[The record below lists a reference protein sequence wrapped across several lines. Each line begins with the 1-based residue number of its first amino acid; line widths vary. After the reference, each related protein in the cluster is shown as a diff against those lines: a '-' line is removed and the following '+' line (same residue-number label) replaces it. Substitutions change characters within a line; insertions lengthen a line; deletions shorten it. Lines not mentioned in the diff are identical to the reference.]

1 MLLLLRYLRFF
12 TFFKIQKVVTFYFL
26 PCFLELWCLCCI
38 YRKQSVQE
46 GSGRGTPKKSSGTS
60 SPSRSKS
67 PTSAQSQPGSPVHS
81 YGKLIVCKRFCQRVG
96 DVADDPIELRLLYAQ
111 AVHYVVH
118 VRPPCYHVISYR
130 TFGLQIVY
138 YRLRSRGGQRKPYND
153 TLKANLKRC
162 DIAPP
167 ELEELALDRSVWRS
181 HCKT

>member
-1 MLLLLRYLRFF
+1 MVFWTIGVQCYY
-12 TFFKIQKVVTFYFL
+12 FYVIYVFYVFQNPKGRDFLSFFL

-38 YRKQSVQE
+38 NRKQSVQE
-46 GSGRGTPKKSSGTS
+46 GSGRGTPKKSSGPS

-118 VRPPCYHVISYR
+118 VRPPCYHVISYI
-130 TFGLQIVY
+130 IVH
-138 YRLRSRGGQRKPYND
+138 L
-153 TLKANLKRC
+153 
-162 DIAPP
+162 
-167 ELEELALDRSVWRS
+167 
-181 HCKT
+181 